1 MKPAVPRAI
10 VAAALAVLLAA
21 GSVAPASGDTRGPH
35 VVDGTIAPVPPESVT
50 GTYVVLL
57 AEEPAATYA
66 GGIAGYPA
74 TAADDFD
81 PGSPRVQRYVSFLA
95 DRQAEIADAAGVEVL
110 EGYRI
115 VANGFSAALSREDLA
130 RVAALPG
137 VRAIVPDEIL
147 RPDAAPGASEP
158 LAAAARA
165 VAPRDPT
172 GSVVIGIVDTGMATG
187 NPALPASTVVD
198 ARVFGAAAVAAG
210 VDLGRDSLAPVDR
223 SGHGSAM
230 AGIAAGA
237 PVEVPLRGDETV
249 AGVAPDA
256 AIASYK
262 ACFAGADPATTADD
276 VCVASDVLA
285 ALEAAVSDDVD
296 VVTVALSS
304 AAGSWTLGGEA
315 LRATT
320 AAGVVAVTS
329 AGNAG
334 PAPGSAHSGSGR
346 YLTVAASTT
355 ASFDATVELAG
366 GFSLPGVS
374 ASVGD
379 PVTAP
384 LVLAADA
391 ARGAES
397 DARLCY
403 PDALDPSVVAGSIV
417 VCERGTNPRSEKV
430 RAVAA
435 AGGVGVV
442 LVNAEAASLDPALD
456 VLPTIQL
463 DADRRALL
471 LAAVEAGDADQVT
484 LAAGAASTGG
494 VPAPQVAGFSGRGP
508 SADGAHL
515 GPDATAPGVGIL
527 APTRAGAG
535 GSPAWDL
542 VSGTSM
548 AAAHVAGLAA
558 RYLAAHPSA
567 APADVRSALMTTAT
581 DTVGA
586 DGTPMVDPFVQGAG
600 QVDAERMPDPGLL
613 SAEPSLVVPRLAG
626 AHEETG
632 TLIATR
638 PGVYRAVASVPGV
651 EVTVTP
657 AELRFDSEGQEREYT
672 VRFDAG
678 PAARGQWATGYLTWI
693 GEDGTAVR
701 SPLAVR
707 PSAAGSPEPLEGE
720 GVEGTVA
727 LPGEGDPRA
736 LGIGALDLLLDPEA
750 PAPGHSGDA
759 DSGDAAG
766 RIAWIIP
773 VARGAASAEFALS
786 SREPADHRLT
796 VYRLV
801 DGSRDA
807 AQPYQ
812 DAWTADERGAVRL
825 EDPAPGDYL
834 AVVDV
839 DRTAAG
845 PWDLTSAVVLPDDR
859 ALGVASA
866 GSPVASWTGLLPD
879 RAYVAEVGYAGT
891 ADRTL
896 VRIDTGPAGPA
907 ATTAPTI
914 TGDAQVGERIV
925 LDPGE
930 WSPASASLTYQWLRD
945 GVPIE
950 GAVSRSYRVQ
960 ETDAGTTLSARV
972 LARRPGAVNAG
983 TAVTDAVAVTV
994 GSRVEAVMNRAS
1006 GSPADDFTL
1015 IVTVR
1020 TEAGQPAGGAVTVTH
1035 DGVDYVGTLVGGRV
1049 AFALPAA
1056 RPGIHDV
1063 LVRYAGTV
1071 GISGS
1076 EAATQFV
1083 VEE

>member
-1 MKPAVPRAI
+1 MKPAMSRAV

-21 GSVAPASGDTRGPH
+21 GSPAPASGDAGGPH
-35 VVDGTIAPVPPESVT
+35 VVDGTIAPVPPASVT

-57 AEEPAATYA
+57 AEEPAALYT
-66 GGIAGYPA
+66 GGIAGYRA
-74 TAADDFD
+74 TAGDDFD
-81 PGSPRVQRYVSFLA
+81 PGSPRVKRYVSFLA
-95 DRQAEIADAAGVEVL
+95 QRQVEVAEAAGVDVL
-110 EGYRI
+110 EAYRI
-115 VANGFSAALSREDLA
+115 VANGFSAVLSAEDLP

-158 LAAAARA
+158 FAAAVQA
-165 VAPRDPT
+165 VPREEKT
-172 GSVVIGIVDTGMATG
+172 GSVVIGVVDTGVVTA

-198 ARVFGAAAVAAG
+198 ARVFGAAAVAGA
-210 VDLGRDSLAPVDR
+210 VDLGRDSLSPVDR

-237 PVEVPLRGDETV
+237 PVELALRGGETV
-249 AGVAPDA
+249 AGVDADA

-285 ALEAAVSDDVD
+285 ALDAAVSDGVD

-304 AAGSWTLGGEA
+304 ATGSWALGDEA
-315 LRATT
+315 LRAAG
-320 AAGVVAVTS
+320 AAGLVAVAS

-334 PAPGSAHSGSGR
+334 PAPGSARSGSDG

-355 ASFDATVELAG
+355 ASFDATVGLAG

-374 ASVGD
+374 ASVGE

-391 ARGAES
+391 AQGAEA

-403 PDALDPSVVAGSIV
+403 PDALDPAVVAGAIV
-417 VCERGTNPRSEKV
+417 VCERGTNPRSEKI

-442 LVNAEAASLDPALD
+442 LVNTEAASLDPALD
-456 VLPTIQL
+456 VLPTVQL

-471 LAAVEAGDADQVT
+471 LAAVEAGDADEVT
-484 LAAGAASTGG
+484 LAGGAPSTGG

-508 SADGAHL
+508 SADGMHL
-515 GPDATAPGVGIL
+515 GPDVTAPGVGIL
-527 APTRAGAG
+527 APTRVGGG

-567 APADVRSALMTTAT
+567 SPADVRSALMTTAT

-586 DGTPMVDPFVQGAG
+586 DGAPMADPFAQGAG

-613 SAEPSLVVPRLAG
+613 AAEPSLVVPRLAG
-626 AHEETG
+626 AHEETRA
-632 TLIATR
+632 LIATR

-657 AELRFDSEGQEREYT
+657 AELRFDAEGQERQYT
-672 VRFDAG
+672 VTFDAG
-678 PAARGQWATGYLTWI
+678 AAVREQWATGSLTWI

-707 PSAAGSPEPLEGE
+707 PSGAGDAESLAGE

-736 LGIGALDLLLDPEA
+736 LGIGALDLLLDPDA

-766 RIAWIIP
+766 RIAWIVP
-773 VARGAASAEFALS
+773 VSRGAASAEFALS
-786 SREPADHRLT
+786 SAEPAGHRLT
-796 VYRLV
+796 LYRLA
-801 DGSRDA
+801 DGRTDA
-807 AQPYQ
+807 AQPYL
-812 DAWTADERGAVRL
+812 DAWTADERGVVRL
-825 EDPAPGDYL
+825 DAPAPGDYL

-845 PWDLTSAVVLPDDR
+845 PWDLTAAVVLPDDR

-879 RAYVAEVGYAGT
+879 RRYLAEVGYSGT
-891 ADRTL
+891 VDRTL

-914 TGDAQVGERIV
+914 TGDARVGERIL

-930 WSPASASLTYQWLRD
+930 WAPANASLTYQWLRD
-945 GVPIE
+945 GVPIA

-972 LARRPGAVNAG
+972 QARRPGAVNAG
-983 TAVTDAVAVTV
+983 TAVTAEVPVTV
-994 GSRVEAVMNRAS
+994 GSAVQAVMNRAA
-1006 GSPADDFTL
+1006 GGPADDFTL
-1015 IVTVR
+1015 TVTVR

-1035 DGVDYVGTLVGGRV
+1035 EGIDYVGTLVGGRV

-1056 RPGIHDV
+1056 RPGIHEV

-1071 GISGS
+1071 GVSGS